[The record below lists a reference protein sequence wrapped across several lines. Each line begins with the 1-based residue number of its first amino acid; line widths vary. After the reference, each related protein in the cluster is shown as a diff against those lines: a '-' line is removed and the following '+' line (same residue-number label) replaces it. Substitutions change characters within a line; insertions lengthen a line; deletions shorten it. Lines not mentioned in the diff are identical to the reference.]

1 MVSRLDDSECTRP
14 VPLSVGGRDE
24 ERGRRFFQ
32 STWPIKWTIPPVY
45 YLFHPFLQAGSG
57 EGGRGIEWLGFRQ
70 MCTSTAFPSLPL
82 PLMFGKSRRQ
92 ESGGEKSAILLYS
105 NRLRSHS
112 KSGRSVAAPVC
123 TVEGVP
129 LPPSVQQDRRL
140 FFLTPGEGI
149 QKPLLSSIGWMF

>member
-1 MVSRLDDSECTRP
+1 MHPSRPSPWEGGTRR
-14 VPLSVGGRDE
+14 G
-24 ERGRRFFQ
+24 GRRFFQ

-45 YLFHPFLQAGSG
+45 YLSHLFLQAGSG

-123 TVEGVP
+123 RRGP
-129 LPPSVQQDRRL
+129 PPSLGPTRQGT
-140 FFLTPGEGI
+140 FC
-149 QKPLLSSIGWMF
+149 LLLGRGSKSPFCH

>member
-1 MVSRLDDSECTRP
+1 MTTPNAPVSSI
-14 VPLSVGGRDE
+14 SVGGRDE

-82 PLMFGKSRRQ
+82 PLMFGKSRCQ

-105 NRLRSHS
+105 NRLRSHTVRAV
-112 KSGRSVAAPVC
+112 GRSPPPC
-123 TVEGVP
+123 VEGVP
-129 LPPSVQQDRRL
+129 LPPSVQPDRGL

-149 QKPLLSSIGWMF
+149 QKCLAPPFF